1 MSVTSPSLQPYLL
14 IPRSGC
20 DQEPGSLEFVFFIL
34 VVVTFF
40 VTIIFLYF
48 WGEAKNDFHEFDWST
63 FTKTGSWFLWSLLI
77 LVVVVLVVIYL
88 AILIVLALCLLSEG
102 QQLHLHGIHKGVILV
117 VLISFIAGLIALSKL
132 WDEEWPAILMSFQ
145 LTAPY
150 LHVGSLAIMTLLS
163 WPVALY
169 FARIKRELFQVLII
183 GPYIAV
189 LLVLYFVPLGM
200 YSPCIMVNTTNMSK
214 PFLIANRGFPMHAP
228 ENTNMSFMKAIE
240 YGADGLMADVRISK
254 DGIPFLMHDPD
265 LKRTTDVME
274 IFSNRTNTDAES
286 FRWDELASLSAS
298 KWFMKVIPMPCV
310 YSAKLNYR
318 GFGFKRLADLGAH
331 VPRISKLDSEN
342 GFSTCPSSD
351 VLGMGVVR
359 QKRTKEDATDSKTE
373 QRCPGEKPPFS
384 DMKSLS
390 PAEQEMVVNQNICKL
405 ADFLEL
411 ASKENKMVI
420 FDSDAPEN
428 AVLEVIKNSGI
439 DKNQVFWLTNH
450 MGGYSDYQKIYSGK
464 GRLKDLKDNDIR
476 NVSLPYSMMSQHDIS
491 VYAVANITT
500 NLYVISEPWLFS
512 LAWCSG
518 AHSVTTNNIEL
529 LKDMTAPMFLMV
541 EREGLPML
549 AKKRIAQRI
558 YFGYSSSLDGEFEPS
573 VSESDEIWDSVLLMF
588 QT

>member
-1 MSVTSPSLQPYLL
+1 MAILRTVCRSLLQRYQHQSFISLL
-14 IPRSGC
+14 TGLYSCRWR
-20 DQEPGSLEFVFFIL
+20 QNQHQYTEPGHCCCKWLEFVFFIL

-298 KWFMKVIPMPCV
+298 KWFMK
-310 YSAKLNYR
+310 
-318 GFGFKRLADLGAH
+318 
-331 VPRISKLDSEN
+331 
-342 GFSTCPSSD
+342 
-351 VLGMGVVR
+351 
-359 QKRTKEDATDSKTE
+359 
-373 QRCPGEKPPFS
+373 KPPFS

-529 LKDMTAPMFLMV
+529 LKDMTAPMFLMTPAEYNV
-541 EREGLPML
+541 MWTLSDIFSGLLIILIFVLHWWRERGFPCLPKSEL
-549 AKKRIAQRI
+549 HNASILDTDSSI
-558 YFGYSSSLDGEFEPS
+558 YEPTYSRHLPLSLNA
-573 VSESDEIWDSVLLMF
+573 
-588 QT
+588 